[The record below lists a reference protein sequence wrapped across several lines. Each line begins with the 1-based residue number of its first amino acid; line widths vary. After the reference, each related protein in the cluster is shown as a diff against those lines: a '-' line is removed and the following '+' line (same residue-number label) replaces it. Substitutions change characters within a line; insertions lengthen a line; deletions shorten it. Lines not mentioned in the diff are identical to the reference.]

1 MRVQKTATAQ
11 QNFQITYLPVSCL
24 NEQNFKENIF
34 DIKKYGKKN
43 ARSFRVWPKNKQGK
57 LLFFVNFGDVDSIGA
72 NEPQC

>member
-34 DIKKYGKKN
+34 DIKNMEQKPALVSCLTEK
-43 ARSFRVWPKNKQGK
+43 
-57 LLFFVNFGDVDSIGA
+57 
-72 NEPQC
+72 